1 MKNSKAPALSDK
13 LKSSEKICLVESER
27 VVIYDKVNADISNK
41 SFSSAIKNLRILDFI
56 DTEPLADIISR
67 LTLKDMRYR
76 NHPSISAIKS
86 KISGKTFKGN

>member
-76 NHPSISAIKS
+76 NHPRISAIKS